1 MPEEVTME
9 AILTQV
15 GTFLTQAITW
25 MGNVLDTIVS
35 EPALL
40 LMVIAMPVA
49 GFAVGLL
56 NRLIRVG

>member
-1 MPEEVTME
+1 MTEITM
-9 AILTQV
+9 ANILTEV
-15 GTFLTQAITW
+15 GTFLTQAISW
-25 MGNVLDTIVS
+25 MGDVLDTIVTS
-35 EPALL
+35 PALL

>member
-1 MPEEVTME
+1 MTEITME
-9 AILTQV
+9 TILTQV

-25 MGNVLDTIVS
+25 MGDVLEVVVT

-40 LMVIAMPVA
+40 LMCIAMPVA

-56 NRLIRVG
+56 NRLIRL

>member
-1 MPEEVTME
+1 MPDAGSME

-25 MGNVLDTIVS
+25 MSDVLDVIVS
-35 EPALL
+35 TPALL
-40 LMVIAMPVA
+40 LLCIAMPVA

-56 NRLIRVG
+56 NRLVRVN

>member
-1 MPEEVTME
+1 MPEAVTME

>member
-1 MPEEVTME
+1 MPEAVTME

-25 MGNVLDTIVS
+25 MGNVLETIVS

>member
-1 MPEEVTME
+1 MPEAVTME

-25 MGNVLDTIVS
+25 MGDVLETIVS

>member
-1 MPEEVTME
+1 MTEITME

-25 MGNVLDTIVS
+25 MGDVLEVVVT

-40 LMVIAMPVA
+40 LMCIAMPVA

-56 NRLIRVG
+56 NRLIRL

>member
-1 MPEEVTME
+1 MTEITM
-9 AILTQV
+9 ANILTEV
-15 GTFLTQAITW
+15 GTFLTQAIAW
-25 MGNVLDTIVS
+25 MGDVLDTIVTS
-35 EPALL
+35 PALL

>member
-1 MPEEVTME
+1 MTEITMSN
-9 AILTQV
+9 ILTEV
-15 GTFLTQAITW
+15 GTFLTQAISW
-25 MGNVLDTIVS
+25 MGDVLDTIVTS
-35 EPALL
+35 PALL

>member
-1 MPEEVTME
+1 MPETVTME

-15 GTFLTQAITW
+15 GTFLTQAIDW
-25 MGNVLDTIVS
+25 MGDVLATIVS